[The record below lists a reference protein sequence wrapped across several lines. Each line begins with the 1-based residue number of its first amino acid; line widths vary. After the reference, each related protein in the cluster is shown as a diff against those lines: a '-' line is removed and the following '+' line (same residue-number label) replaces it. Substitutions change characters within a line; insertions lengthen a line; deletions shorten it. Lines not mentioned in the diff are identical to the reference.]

1 MTKNMLIFID
11 TNVIIDFLS
20 NRGVFAKDAELI
32 LDKCFDETL
41 FGYVSS
47 NTICDVF
54 YILRTSFSVEE
65 RKRMLLNLCELVTV
79 VGLEHENTV
88 SAITNEKFDDLE
100 DCLQNECAEKITAD
114 YIITRDIEGFA
125 GSVIPAITPSDFL
138 RL

>member
-1 MTKNMLIFID
+1 
-11 TNVIIDFLS
+11 
-20 NRGVFAKDAELI
+20 
-32 LDKCFDETL
+32 
-41 FGYVSS
+41 
-47 NTICDVF
+47 
-54 YILRTSFSVEE
+54 
-65 RKRMLLNLCELVTV
+65 MLLNLCELVTV

-100 DCLQNECAEKITAD
+100 DCLQNECAEKIAAD